1 RRVLFRS
8 SSRSGRPFFRQFTP
22 PPSYLKLLFAYGNF
36 CRFSSVRRQVS
47 SSRQQATPHP
57 RSLSQQEICPNRL
70 LELHLQGHSNLVGGR
85 LAYRLRALLVR
96 GFESAGEAVSPQ
108 LTSLVES
115 KPLRPVSHPGGK
127 ECIHEVRE
135 LDEEGRA
142 G

>member
-1 RRVLFRS
+1 
-8 SSRSGRPFFRQFTP
+8 
-22 PPSYLKLLFAYGNF
+22 
-36 CRFSSVRRQVS
+36 
-47 SSRQQATPHP
+47 
-57 RSLSQQEICPNRL
+57 
-70 LELHLQGHSNLVGGR
+70 

-142 G
+142 GADASAHCESKAERRGQPSLLPLLPVLSPLVIAAW